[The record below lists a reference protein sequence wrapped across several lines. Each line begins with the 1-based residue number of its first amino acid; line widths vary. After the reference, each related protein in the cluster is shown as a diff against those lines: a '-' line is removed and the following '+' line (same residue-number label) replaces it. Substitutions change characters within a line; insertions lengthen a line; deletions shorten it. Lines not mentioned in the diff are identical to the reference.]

1 MFELICIF
9 QVNAFNDKYP
19 GSGVIYIALVSNAM
33 VNAGKP
39 LLKKLKKSPMTKG
52 VFYFRCLNK

>member
-1 MFELICIF
+1 MLESIYIF

-19 GSGVIYIALVSNAM
+19 GSGVICIALVSNVM

-39 LLKKLKKSPMTKG
+39 LLKK
-52 VFYFRCLNK
+52 